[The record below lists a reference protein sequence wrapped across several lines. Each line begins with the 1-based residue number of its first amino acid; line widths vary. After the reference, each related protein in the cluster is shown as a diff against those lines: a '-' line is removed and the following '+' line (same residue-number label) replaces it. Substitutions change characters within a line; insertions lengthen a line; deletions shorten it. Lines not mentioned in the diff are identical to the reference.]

1 MNLIIIVITIAYEK
15 HMQKE
20 IIVYLVQKIYLFQ
33 WEEELQDTT
42 LCWENLDTMEKG
54 NTLTHSLW
62 YNKTLLDTK

>member
-33 WEEELQDTT
+33 WGEELQDTT
-42 LCWENLDTMEKG
+42 LYSCMIPG
-54 NTLTHSLW
+54 ASP
-62 YNKTLLDTK
+62 